1 LNNLNKMKILVT
13 GATGYLGS
21 AIAIGLAKL
30 GAEILVNGRNKKTI
44 NKLVNIIK
52 KKNCKAIPA
61 CFDLRDNSE
70 IKNFFTNIKSPLNCI
85 ISNAYDG
92 KLGTIETLDAEDY
105 LNSIEIS
112 VIASHNLIK
121 SALPYLKKSVKKNGD
136 ASFINISSMYG
147 VISPNLNIYPSKN
160 QTSPPTYGV
169 SKAGI
174 IQWTRYAAQ
183 EFGTYGI
190 RVNSISPGPFPKS
203 KKNKRF
209 IKILSDRTAL
219 RRIGNP
225 RELVG
230 PVAFLCSNISSYI
243 TGANIIVD
251 GGWTSR

>member
-1 LNNLNKMKILVT
+1 MKILVT

-21 AIAIGLAKL
+21 RIALGLAKY
-30 GAEILVNGRNKKTI
+30 GAEILVNGRKKKTVTE
-44 NKLVNIIK
+44 LVNKIR
-52 KKNCKAIPA
+52 KNKCKAIPA
-61 CFDLRDNSE
+61 CFDLRDNFE
-70 IKNFFTNIKSPLNCI
+70 IKNFFQNMKSPLNCI

-105 LNSIEIS
+105 LNSIKIS

-147 VISPNLNIYPSKN
+147 IVSPNLNIYSSKSETN
-160 QTSPPTYGV
+160 PPTYGV

-174 IQWTRYAAQ
+174 IQWTRYASQ
-183 EFGTYGI
+183 EFGVHGI
-190 RVNSISPGPFPKS
+190 RVNSISPGPFPKIKQN
-203 KKNKRF
+203 KKF

-219 RRIGNP
+219 GRIGKP
-225 RELVG
+225 FELVG
-230 PVAFLCSNISSYI
+230 PVAFLCSNMSSYI
-243 TGANIIVD
+243 TGTNIMVD